1 MDAINLLILIDGGMK
16 MAKLPKQS
24 FTQEFREQ
32 AVKSVLES
40 KLSVPEAARRLNMSA
55 KTLANWVHKARSGQW
70 EGGGTGKPISDVE
83 AEMSRL
89 RRELAEA
96 RMERDLLKKAAAYF
110 AKESLQGTRS

>member
-1 MDAINLLILIDGGMK
+1 

-32 AVKSVLES
+32 AVKSVLEG
-40 KLSVPEAARRLNMSA
+40 KLSVPEVARRLNLSA
-55 KTLANWVHKARSGQW
+55 KTLANWVHKSRSGHW
-70 EGGGTGKPISDVE
+70 DTGGDAGKPVSDLE
-83 AEMSRL
+83 AENSRL

-110 AKESLQGTRS
+110 AKESLQSTRS